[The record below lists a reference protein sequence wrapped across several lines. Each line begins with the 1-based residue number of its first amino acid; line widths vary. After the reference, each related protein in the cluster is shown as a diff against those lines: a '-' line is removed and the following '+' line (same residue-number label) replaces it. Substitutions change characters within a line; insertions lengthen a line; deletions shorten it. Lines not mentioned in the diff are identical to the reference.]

1 VKVASEPNALLAVND
16 VNKRCHP
23 GARLRADRDAVRIC
37 VVHNADAGL
46 LDRYVQSSKMVHAA
60 RLGNLI
66 GWLRAEKPAV
76 VALQELKAVDRE
88 FPKAA
93 IEKAGRVARPKDLER
108 RPGDPDVGVPAN
120 DSPMDFSAWFEAY
133 LGGRW
138 YTFDARYN
146 MPRIGRILM
155 ARGRDATDVA
165 IVTSRE
171 FQGEDRRGRVKP
183 TVMLWTHLGCRACS
197 WSSSDHGGGNGGRAY
212 NWTGRLDRSYRRSPD
227 RGLLLPAASSIAAIT
242 MSVAVGWTMWPT
254 PGTRRSVL

>member
-1 VKVASEPNALLAVND
+1 MKIATFNIND
-16 VNKRCHP
+16 VNK
-23 GARLRADRDAVRIC
+23 
-37 VVHNADAGL
+37 
-46 LDRYVQSSKMVHAA
+46 

-93 IEKAGRVARPKDLER
+93 IEKAGYGAVWRGQKTWNGVAILARGCEPIVTRCEL
-108 RPGDPDVGVPAN
+108 PGDPDVGVPAN

-183 TVMLWTHLGCRACS
+183 TVMLWTPGLPCLFLVLERP
-197 WSSSDHGGGNGGRAY
+197 RRRKRR
-212 NWTGRLDRSYRRSPD
+212 TG
-227 RGLLLPAASSIAAIT
+227 I
-242 MSVAVGWTMWPT
+242 
-254 PGTRRSVL
+254 